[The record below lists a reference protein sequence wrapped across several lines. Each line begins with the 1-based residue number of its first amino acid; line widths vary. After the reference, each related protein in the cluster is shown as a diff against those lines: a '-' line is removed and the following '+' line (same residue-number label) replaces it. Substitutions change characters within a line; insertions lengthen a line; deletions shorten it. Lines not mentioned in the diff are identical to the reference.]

1 MAEAVLVHQPGITLR
16 RFKLR
21 LRKAVNVVLVIGI
34 LYTLGMV
41 CIVNAQSADW
51 PQWQGPDRDAISEET
66 GLLREWPEG
75 GPKLLRSVTGIGQG
89 FSSPSIAKGVLY
101 VTGMEDNIEFISV
114 FDLQGNLKWKKEY
127 GKAYTKST
135 PDARTTP
142 TVDGDSVYVISGT
155 GEVVCFDASSGS
167 IKWSVQALEKFGGKQ
182 GDWGTA
188 ESPLIVNDKVIY
200 TPCGEKTTIVALDK
214 NTGETVWASRS
225 LSDQSAY
232 VSPILVERGGRKLIV
247 TVTGNYIIG
256 VNPENGDIEWQIKY
270 TEIPPPKSGNEIK
283 AVTPLYHNGRIF
295 VTSGYNHTG
304 VMLELSEDGANAS
317 VVWWNQDLDTH
328 HGGVVLVD
336 GYIYGSNW
344 INNEDGNW
352 VCLDWNSGKTM
363 YEKKWHNKGSIIS
376 ADGMLYCYEEND
388 GNLALVKASPEDFA
402 IANSFKIEQG
412 KGPHWAHPVISDGV
426 LYIRHGDVLM
436 AYDIESE

>member
-344 INNEDGNW
+344 INNENGNW